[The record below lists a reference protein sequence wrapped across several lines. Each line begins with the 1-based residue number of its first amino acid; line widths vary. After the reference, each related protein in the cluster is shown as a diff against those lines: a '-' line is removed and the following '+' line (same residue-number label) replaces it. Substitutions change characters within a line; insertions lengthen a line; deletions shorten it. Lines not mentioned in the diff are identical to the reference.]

1 MVQRIRTEINKND
14 NQTHLK
20 SVNGRQ
26 WSVSDIKWH
35 HIHEEW
41 GYEKRSA
48 GWGYHRGNGRKKSH
62 QTHRI
67 LSLSMSVF
75 RTLCDL
81 CVYLRF
87 LNIPSF
93 ATSLP
98 CVKYWFAGNLKKE
111 FATFSPSK
119 IQDSRA
125 ISCKTNVSSN
135 SQETPCSI
143 NNSSSFV
150 VFKPRFPILQF
161 LVNDYKVRPPS

>member
-1 MVQRIRTEINKND
+1 MDASEAFLTSDDIRFMRNEAT
-14 NQTHLK
+14 K
-20 SVNGRQ
+20 SVVQDG
-26 WSVSDIKWH
+26 DTT
-35 HIHEEW
+35 EETA
-41 GYEKRSA
+41 E
-48 GWGYHRGNGRKKSH
+48 KKSH

-81 CVYLRF
+81 CVYLKF

-119 IQDSRA
+119 IQDSRV

-135 SQETPCSI
+135 SQEAPCSI

-150 VFKPRFPILQF
+150 VFKPRFPIQF
-161 LVNDYKVRPPS
+161 NSL